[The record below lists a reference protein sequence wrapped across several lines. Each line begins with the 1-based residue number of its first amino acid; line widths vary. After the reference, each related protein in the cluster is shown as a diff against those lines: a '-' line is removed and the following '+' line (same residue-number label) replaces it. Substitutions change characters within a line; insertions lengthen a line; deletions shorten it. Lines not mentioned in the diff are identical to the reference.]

1 METKIV
7 FVTDNIVDVIT
18 RVNIGSLHKAI
29 EVTKNLSVNRSKTK
43 PRKLNLDQE
52 LQVKELYRSGAYS
65 MSVLGQM
72 FGVSTPTI
80 SRIVN
85 RQQNTQI
92 TV

>member
-7 FVTDNIVDVIT
+7 FVTDTVVDVIT

-29 EVTKNLSVNRSKTK
+29 EATKNLSVNRSKTK

-52 LQVKELYRSGAYS
+52 LQIKELYSSGDYH
-65 MSVLGQM
+65 MSTLAQM
-72 FGVSTPTI
+72 FGVSQPTI